1 MSIPPLGLEVQVAVL
16 ANEVA
21 TLRRELDDVRKEM
34 RDRHRAMLD
43 EADMRELARDVVRA
57 ETAGTTT
64 ARDNLMRLVTF
75 AVSIGTAIFVIRGG
89 R

>member
-1 MSIPPLGLEVQVAVL
+1 MAVL

-34 RDRHRAMLD
+34 RERHRALLD
-43 EADMRELARDVVRA
+43 EADMRELARDVVRS
-57 ETAGTTT
+57 ETAGSTTV
-64 ARDNLMRLVTF
+64 RDNLMRLVTF
-75 AVSIGTAIFVIRGG
+75 AVSIGTAVFVIRGG